1 MNFPAKI
8 VVVDVVDVELVVH
21 VVAVAAVVH
30 VSVVVM
36 FRIGQ

>member
-8 VVVDVVDVELVVH
+8 VVVDVVDDELVVH

>member
-1 MNFPAKI
+1 